1 MTLPLSPR
9 RFLPAALILAGA
21 GLAAACTTASV
32 AQETAAPFAC
42 QISVDDTGRATAF
55 RGLVQATESLS
66 GSYSFSL
73 AGRGTNIRQ
82 GGAFTA
88 RAGETV
94 TLGQS
99 MLSGDPADFDA
110 DDVLVGVDAE
120 VVRVLGVEVFGA
132 GTAAVVSPVGGI
144 HYEGKM
150 HQIPVPQSE
159 GIPKDVAT

>member
-1 MTLPLSPR
+1 MTLPLSTR

-42 QISVDDTGRATAF
+42 QISVDDTGRSTAF
-55 RGLVQATESLS
+55 RGLVQANESLS

-82 GGAFTA
+82 GGAFSA

-110 DDVLVGVDAE
+110 ELTLTVNGETYSCRA
-120 VVRVLGVEVFGA
+120 VE
-132 GTAAVVSPVGGI
+132 T
-144 HYEGKM
+144 EL
-150 HQIPVPQSE
+150 
-159 GIPKDVAT
+159 